1 VPAIH
6 RNRILYRDGVPIAA
20 VEGGQLRCLAQSGI
34 DDARL
39 RTLLAR
45 RTLRHPP
52 KLHLRTPTPREVE
65 RLERARDKV
74 RNFPWSQVR
83 R

>member
-1 VPAIH
+1 
-6 RNRILYRDGVPIAA
+6 
-20 VEGGQLRCLAQSGI
+20 VEGGQLRRLADCAI

-45 RTLRHPP
+45 RSLRHPP
-52 KLHLRTPTPREVE
+52 KLHLRTPTPREAE